1 MMFAFISHHSQ
12 NLIYRDKIV
21 RAKPVVDTT
30 SPSTYMHLQ
39 YKMKKIQVQKMYG
52 LLPEFQDQ
60 YIYSP
65 LLCTALILPP
75 SP

>member
-60 YIYSP
+60 YYTFIHYCYAP
-65 LLCTALILPP
+65 L
-75 SP
+75 